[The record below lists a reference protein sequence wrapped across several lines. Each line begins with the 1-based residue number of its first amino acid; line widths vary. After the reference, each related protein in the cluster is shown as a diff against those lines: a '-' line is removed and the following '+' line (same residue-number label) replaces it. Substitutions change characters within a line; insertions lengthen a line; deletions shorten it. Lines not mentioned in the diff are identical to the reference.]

1 MRLIASQAS
10 SSLKQR
16 RRLDHAETHSFGQ
29 MQAKGALSGQ
39 VLSAEGTMLN
49 TSHGSQVFYNQN
61 IRQQQQPQSAEMVS
75 MGQG

>member
-1 MRLIASQAS
+1 
-10 SSLKQR
+10 
-16 RRLDHAETHSFGQ
+16 